1 MANAYTVPEME
12 ENNNKYLHDD
22 SRNNNNENEL
32 QSIDELPTFLRHG
45 IYLTP
50 TRWKKTNIFLLIMAQ
65 IGMSFPIFS
74 YITSSMVVGG
84 IFVVC
89 SITFGVCQVN
99 HPDFT
104 KGVFLDLLLKD
115 SKVTKQINTNIF
127 NGIVFNLIFFPFVIS
142 PLMWYFFL
150 VPFATSTP
158 GMLGPATFE
167 ITLVAGILG
176 NLSMVSQMIFSSA
189 DYLPDQISLCH
200 IDKIKRYLEKV
211 RDLILNDNEEDGIPL
226 VDKLT
231 QEQEIVEKWILE
243 INNGISIYNSFL
255 TGGQF
260 IFLIFFLSIVGS
272 GYSIGATITFSIV
285 SSCFVV
291 FLIMFM
297 YGIAKPNMVWKQQKI
312 ALLNNPKV
320 ISAILLKLKFPKENF
335 ESWLQNHNINA
346 SRMFGTKITFEKM
359 KQTAGIL
366 TSAFGIAMYLLLRN
380 ELTSRGVL

>member
-150 VPFATSTP
+150 VPFATTTP

-272 GYSIGATITFSIV
+272 GYSIGATITFSIF
-285 SSCFVV
+285 SSFFVV

>member
-1 MANAYTVPEME
+1 MANAYTIPEME
-12 ENNNKYLHDD
+12 ENNNKYLH
-22 SRNNNNENEL
+22 NENEL
-32 QSIDELPTFLRHG
+32 QSIDELPTLLRHG

-50 TRWKKTNIFLLIMAQ
+50 TRWKKTNILLTIMPQ

-89 SITFGVCQVN
+89 SITYSVCQVN

-115 SKVTKQINTNIF
+115 AKVTKQINTNIF

-142 PLMWYFFL
+142 PLVWYFFL
-150 VPFATSTP
+150 VPFATTTP

-167 ITLVAGILG
+167 ITLIAGIVG
-176 NLSMVSQMIFSSA
+176 NLSMVSQMIFSSV

-255 TGGQF
+255 IGGQF

-272 GYSIGATITFSIV
+272 GYSIGATITFSIF
-285 SSCFVV
+285 SAFLVV
-291 FLIMFM
+291 FLIRFM
-297 YGIAKPNMVWKQQKI
+297 YGIAKPNMAWKQQKI

-346 SRMFGTKITFEKM
+346 SRIFGTKITFEKM

-366 TSAFGIAMYLLLRN
+366 TSAFGIAIYLLLRN

>member
-65 IGMSFPIFS
+65 IGMSFPIFA

-150 VPFATSTP
+150 VPFATTTP

-231 QEQEIVEKWILE
+231 QEQEICL
-243 INNGISIYNSFL
+243 Y
-255 TGGQF
+255 
-260 IFLIFFLSIVGS
+260 
-272 GYSIGATITFSIV
+272 
-285 SSCFVV
+285 
-291 FLIMFM
+291 
-297 YGIAKPNMVWKQQKI
+297 
-312 ALLNNPKV
+312 
-320 ISAILLKLKFPKENF
+320 
-335 ESWLQNHNINA
+335 
-346 SRMFGTKITFEKM
+346 
-359 KQTAGIL
+359 
-366 TSAFGIAMYLLLRN
+366 
-380 ELTSRGVL
+380 